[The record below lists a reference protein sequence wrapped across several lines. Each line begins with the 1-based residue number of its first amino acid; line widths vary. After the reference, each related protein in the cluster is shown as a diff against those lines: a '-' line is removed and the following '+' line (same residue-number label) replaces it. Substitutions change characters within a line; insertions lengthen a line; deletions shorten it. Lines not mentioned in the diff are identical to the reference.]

1 MIYLAPPCT
10 SKRRGSKSVDEGNK
24 CLTFCILLY
33 IDMFCV
39 GDEVGYK
46 GALGYLKQDLRK
58 AKITMFK
65 LPLDAAGVT
74 DLARMEENYA
84 RA

>member
-1 MIYLAPPCT
+1 MKET
-10 SKRRGSKSVDEGNK
+10 RW
-24 CLTFCILLY
+24 
-33 IDMFCV
+33 
-39 GDEVGYK
+39 GYK

-65 LPLDAAGVT
+65 LPLDVDHAAGVT
-74 DLARMEENYA
+74 DLAGMEGNYG

>member
-1 MIYLAPPCT
+1 MSDFLY
-10 SKRRGSKSVDEGNK
+10 
-24 CLTFCILLY
+24 ILLY

-39 GDEVGYK
+39 GDERWGYK

-65 LPLDAAGVT
+65 LPLDVDHTAGVM
-74 DLARMEENYA
+74 DLARVEGNYG